1 MRGSFSD
8 NSDRGASLAKTIV
21 IFLFLAL
28 AVYGYLAW
36 QAYQYRARRD
46 EVLQLMKDVY
56 GQCLAPAKDD
66 PPLARRIKLT
76 KAAIN
81 TLKPEDSYGLLVVFD
96 AELADKG
103 CIVEPSSPSSLP
115 SKNRTP
121 PTSR

>member
-1 MRGSFSD
+1 MRRPLPD
-8 NSDRGASLAKTIV
+8 NSDCGASLAKTIV

-36 QAYQYRARRD
+36 QAYEYRARRE

-56 GQCLAPAKDD
+56 AQCIPAAKDD
-66 PPLARRIKLT
+66 PQLARRIELT
-76 KAAIN
+76 KSAIY

-96 AELADKG
+96 SELDAKG
-103 CIVEPSSPSSLP
+103 CNPEPSTPAPPSAE
-115 SKNRTP
+115 KQTR